1 MQLYRERPKSIE
13 AIQWDGTEECAIKI
27 SGDEDFTGHINYNG
41 KNFNSFFL
49 TTNNGDLK
57 LTPGDYVIKD
67 WYGEYTLMPEKIF
80 NRMYKVFE

>member
-13 AIQWDGTEECAIKI
+13 AIQYDGTEECAIKI
-27 SGDEDFTGHINYNG
+27 SGYEYFTGHINYINH
-41 KNFNSFFL
+41 KFDSFFL

>member
-1 MQLYRERPKSIE
+1 MQLYRERPKSVE
-13 AIQWDGTEECAIKI
+13 AMQWDGTEECAIKI
-27 SGDEDFTGHINYNG
+27 SKNENFAGYIYYDG
-41 KNFNSFFL
+41 KKFDSFFL
-49 TTNNGDLK
+49 TTINGDIK